1 MYAICLPRKQ
11 KFDHQRKFSPST
23 PLSKKSAFA
32 PEIVL
37 TSTREIAEI
46 PLPGIP
52 KERLAIVLFGVW
64 KARSL

>member
-1 MYAICLPRKQ
+1 MQFACHANRNLIISENFPRP
-11 KFDHQRKFSPST
+11 HPC
-23 PLSKKSAFA
+23 PKKSAFA

-46 PLPGIP
+46 PLPGVP

-64 KARSL
+64 KARS